1 MCQSASIS
9 VIIPAYNSK
18 HTIER
23 AIESALAQTLQPLEI
38 IVIDDG
44 SSDNTV
50 EMVDE
55 ISKNLKPGLL
65 KLIELEKNSGP
76 AYARNAGW
84 QRAEGEFLAFLDA
97 DDSWH
102 RKKLEIQVGYMLKD
116 KEIKLS
122 GHQCLR
128 LDEKKNALTL
138 PCRWKTKAI
147 HPWHVLAIGGFI
159 LTPSVIIRSDVAHRF
174 NPDKRYGQDRLLWL
188 EMLLSGCKGVK
199 LQLPLAYTYKQP
211 YGQAGQSK
219 NLWNLEKGELE
230 IYTILRQNK
239 KLSASYTIFLK
250 AYSLM
255 KFLYRLLKC
264 RRMYHVS

>member
-1 MCQSASIS
+1 MSQPASIS

-23 AIESALAQTLQPLEI
+23 AIESVLAQTLQPSEI

-50 EMVDE
+50 EIVKE
-55 ISKNLKPGLL
+55 ISKNLKPEFL
-65 KLIELEKNSGP
+65 KLIELERNNGP

-84 QRAEGEFLAFLDA
+84 QRARGEFLAFLDA

-102 RKKLEIQVGYMLKD
+102 MKKLEIQVGYMLGD
-116 KEIKLS
+116 NEIKLS

-128 LDEKKNALTL
+128 LNEKDDELSL
-138 PCRWKTKAI
+138 PKHWKTKAI
-147 HPWHVLAIGGFI
+147 YPWHVLMIGGFI
-159 LTPSVIIRSDVAHRF
+159 LTPSVVIRSDIAHRF
-174 NPDKRYGQDRLLWL
+174 NPAKRYGQDRLLWL

-211 YGQAGQSK
+211 YGQAGQSE

-230 IYTILRQNK
+230 IYTILRQDK
-239 KLSASYTIFLK
+239 KLTKFCEVFLK

-264 RRMYHVS
+264 RRMRHV